1 MLLTQRRSVHDPQTD
16 CGCSFWRSHT
26 PPAWAGGAHPRGPR
40 GPARKNAQVAHIPPW
55 VNGNSGGKRL
65 LAAFCAIWKKWL
77 YFWENY
83 TQIGNQLRICNYSRL
98 RTMVSRHREGLRPDV
113 TGTACTACPSTPW
126 KETGHRP
133 RRAAPDGG
141 TVCIDVGELPKTS
154 RSEGR
159 SASGSIPPH
168 KNKTY

>member
-1 MLLTQRRSVHDPQTD
+1 MTRRRIAGV
-16 CGCSFWRSHT
+16 RS
-26 PPAWAGGAHPRGPR
+26 G
-40 GPARKNAQVAHIPPW
+40 VAIPPFLGGRGAPQRTEGASSEECTGRAYTPLGQW
-55 VNGNSGGKRL
+55 QFRGKRL

-126 KETGHRP
+126 EETGHRP

-159 SASGSIPPH
+159 SASGSIPPP